1 MSHPLVRLEV
11 HFGHPERVRH
21 ELATHD
27 AVLVL
32 QHHVRGAVREEN
44 RQVLRVRAH
53 RVREVFPQR
62 EVRGHPHGAGEPL
75 RKPERRLQRDDA
87 ALAEPADDDA
97 IGVNAPV
104 DLRLDESLDVFGG
117 REGLSPVV
125 LDVVDGQVVDVV
137 PAGHAHAP
145 VKGDWDRG
153 GCWKDPLDA
162 LEGHGRRDVRPA
174 VAGVAEAVEEDAN
187 GRGGTA
193 LGRGHDDGFRVRH
206 RHGVRSARR
215 GGRRRDD
222 QRGER
227 EAEGSS
233 TRRVSSRGRGRAGR
247 VARGFG
253 SEVERRDSG
262 RQAVHSSSG
271 RGHMSS
277 ASRVEVRRDVD
288 GESIVRALRANE
300 AAKRAAQLK
309 KIAQ

>member
-1 MSHPLVRLEV
+1 MSHSLVRLEV
-11 HFGHPERVRH
+11 HFGHAERASHKLR
-21 ELATHD
+21 AHD

-32 QHHVRGAVREEN
+32 QHHVRGTVREED

-75 RKPERRLQRDDA
+75 GKPERRLQRDDA

-97 IGVNAPV
+97 IGGDAPV

-145 VKGDWDRG
+145 VEGDWDGGRG
-153 GCWKDPLDA
+153 WKDPLDA

-187 GRGGTA
+187 GRGGAA

-233 TRRVSSRGRGRAGR
+233 TRRVSSRGRGRVGR

-277 ASRVEVRRDVD
+277 ASRVEVRVVD
-288 GESIVRALRANE
+288 GDSSAH
-300 AAKRAAQLK
+300 
-309 KIAQ
+309 